1 MLSDISVFLRGSCR
15 FRASGDF
22 PERFLNLCARADLG
36 LWDIARE
43 ENSISACII
52 AGRYRKLLPFARRC
66 GVKLKVC
73 DRFGLPFR
81 LTPYRRRPGMPLG
94 FLLFCGTIWFLSLFI
109 WSVKLPVLSPDTGE
123 KVSAALEDMG
133 VSVGSLRSE
142 VDGNR
147 MSIELQLRVPE
158 LTWAGISTYGSSV
171 TVEAKEYEPAAGPVQ
186 PGDPCNLIA
195 SSDGIILG
203 VEPLRG
209 SVEIQP
215 GCAVVKGDLLVSGV
229 VEHLDGTVQITD
241 ASAKVWAST
250 HHELTCTMPFR
261 QLVSKRTGRVITRH
275 RVRVFGMELPLLMS
289 MKTEGLFDREYSNFQ
304 LTVGSMELPFE
315 VQTEKCFELKEE
327 PVIYSPAEAEALAV
341 EELER
346 RILKL
351 NFDDILER
359 KVSVSQNDSGV
370 TVIMTLTAREDIAD
384 AVPIGTQQSVG

>member
-52 AGRYRKLLPFARRC
+52 AGRYRRLLPYARRC

-73 DRFGLPFR
+73 GRFGLPFR
-81 LTPYRRRPGMPLG
+81 LIPYRRRPGMLLG

-171 TVEAKEYEPAAGPVQ
+171 TVEAKEYEPASGPVK

-195 SSDGIILG
+195 SSDGIILD

-209 SVEIQP
+209 SVEVQP

-229 VEHLDGTVQITD
+229 VEHLDGTLQITD
-241 ASAKVWAST
+241 ACAKVWAST
-250 HHELTCTMPFR
+250 HHELTCTIPFR
-261 QLVSKRTGRVITRH
+261 QLVSRRTGRVITRH
-275 RVRVFGMELPLLMS
+275 RVRIFGLELPLLMS
-289 MKTEGLFDREYSNFQ
+289 IKTDGLYDREYSEFH
-304 LTVGSMELPFE
+304 LSVGSMELPFE
-315 VQTEKCFELKEE
+315 VQTEKNYELAEE
-327 PVIYSPAEAEALAV
+327 CVVFSHAEAEALAM
-341 EELER
+341 EELECR
-346 RILKL
+346 VNKM
-351 NFDDILER
+351 NFDEVLDR

-370 TVIMTLTAREDIAD
+370 TVTMALTARENIAD
-384 AVPIGTQQSVG
+384 AVPIGMQ